1 MKFKIA
7 RGPIGFLWCGIVSG
21 DRRKR
26 KKRQCDRQ
34 RDPKKPHLGTC
45 ALIGLIKRY
54 TGCARLESRAAD
66 VCFWHKADITITLTN
81 LLGVKRTCSDV
92 CF

>member
-1 MKFKIA
+1 
-7 RGPIGFLWCGIVSG
+7 
-21 DRRKR
+21 
-26 KKRQCDRQ
+26 
-34 RDPKKPHLGTC
+34 
-45 ALIGLIKRY
+45 LIGLIKRY